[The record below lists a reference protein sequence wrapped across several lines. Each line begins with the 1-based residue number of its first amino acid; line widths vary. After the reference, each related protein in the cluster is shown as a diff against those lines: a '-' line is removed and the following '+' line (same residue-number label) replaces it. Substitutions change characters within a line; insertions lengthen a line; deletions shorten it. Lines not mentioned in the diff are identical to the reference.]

1 MGIVDRIRE
10 RSGSV
15 RRGGRSGER
24 GSGREPIR
32 DAPRAQRLRV
42 RRRGDLRLWLGL
54 ALVVG
59 SMFAGAHLM
68 SRGAQTVTVWQAE
81 RDMSVGSAPQ
91 HLRPVTLALGSVA
104 EDYVLATERPAG
116 QLRYPIQAGELIP
129 RSALTLADS
138 SPSRIVTIG
147 VDPLHAPIDLVSGDR
162 VDVWTTPD
170 PVDSLTV
177 PGDVGTADGPR
188 LVLESVPV
196 EAVAPDAMGRE
207 LAIVVRVRPD
217 QVEDLVAAARA
228 GVIDLVAVPA
238 HSQELS
244 S

>member
-1 MGIVDRIRE
+1 
-10 RSGSV
+10 
-15 RRGGRSGER
+15 
-24 GSGREPIR
+24 
-32 DAPRAQRLRV
+32 
-42 RRRGDLRLWLGL
+42 
-54 ALVVG
+54 
-59 SMFAGAHLM
+59 M

-81 RDMSVGSAPQ
+81 RDMSVGSTPQ
-91 HLRPVTLALGSVA
+91 HMRPVTVALGSVA

-138 SPSRIVTIG
+138 SPSRIVTVG
-147 VDPLHAPIDLVSGDR
+147 VDPLHAPIDLAAGDR

-170 PVDSLTV
+170 PVDTLTV
-177 PGDVGTADGPR
+177 PSDVDSVDGPR
-188 LVLESVPV
+188 LVLESVLV
-196 EAVAPDAMGRE
+196 EDVAPDAMGRE

-238 HSQELS
+238 HSQALS